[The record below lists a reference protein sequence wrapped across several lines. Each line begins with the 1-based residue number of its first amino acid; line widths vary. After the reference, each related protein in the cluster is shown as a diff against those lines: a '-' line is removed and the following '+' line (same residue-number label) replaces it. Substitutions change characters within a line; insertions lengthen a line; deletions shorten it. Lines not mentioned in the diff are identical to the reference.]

1 MQKLQSWTLFNLTKE
16 CASTSWMAW
25 NLPSNIVLLTQR
37 ELKDLKLLSF
47 LTTWTSKKSLISF
60 VLEASPKEWW
70 CNHLWINAFEIK
82 WAILRP
88 FGKEPL
94 QYWRTVFLNCLWR
107 MIAWLWRCAS
117 LYFYLNIWCLDS
129 YLRLEIFRPQPTN
142 HLLIFHGA
150 WSFTRCW
157 LLPLISSYKSEMEI
171 KC

>member
-1 MQKLQSWTLFNLTKE
+1 MKFAFQYSAADTKGIKGFE
-16 CASTSWMAW
+16 STVILDYM
-25 NLPSNIVLLTQR
+25 
-37 ELKDLKLLSF
+37 DLKKNLF
-47 LTTWTSKKSLISF
+47 SF

-70 CNHLWINAFEIK
+70 CNHLWIYAFEIK

-129 YLRLEIFRPQPTN
+129 CRYLRPEIFRPQSTN

-150 WSFTRCW
+150 WSITRCW
-157 LLPLISSYKSEMEI
+157 LLPLISSYKSEVET